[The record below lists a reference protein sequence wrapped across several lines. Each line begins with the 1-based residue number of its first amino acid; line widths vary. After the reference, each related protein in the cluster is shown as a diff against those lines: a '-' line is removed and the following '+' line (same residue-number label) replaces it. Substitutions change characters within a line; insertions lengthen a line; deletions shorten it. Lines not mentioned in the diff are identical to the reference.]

1 MKKYW
6 KSIIWVGVLGL
17 AIFGIALTLSSNRA
31 KQAELIQQSKVVNK
45 VSFETIQITK
55 KTIRQRLTA
64 TGTLI
69 ANQTLELLS
78 ETDGRVTKIY
88 FDLND
93 RVNAGQILAEVESDI
108 KQTQVKLAELNYQ
121 KAQRDFARYEALHK
135 NQNLSEYDLENA
147 RLQMQNAE
155 NQLFILKK
163 QLQYTFIKSP
173 IAGNITQKNIGLGNV
188 LQLGTP
194 LAKLTDISQ
203 LRLQVLLAPQD
214 LAHVRVGTQVAVQV
228 PTRQGENF
236 KGFIKSIGVQ
246 STEAGSFPVEILLQN
261 NFKNPL
267 LAGMNAQVTFAE
279 NESRSLM
286 MIPRSAL
293 VSEKDKWTV
302 FVLEN
307 GKPRRKTVDLGEE
320 SGEEIEIIAGLRE
333 GEILIVKGQQN
344 LRIEE

>member
-6 KSIIWVGVLGL
+6 QSIIWIGILGL
-17 AIFGIALTLSSNRA
+17 VIFGITSTLLGNRA

-45 VSFETIQITK
+45 VSFETLKISK
-55 KTIRQRLTA
+55 KTIRQHLTT
-64 TGTLI
+64 TGILT

-78 ETDGRVTKIY
+78 ETDGRITKIY
-88 FDLND
+88 FDLHD

-155 NQLFILKK
+155 NQLIITKK

-214 LAHVRVGTQVAVQV
+214 LAQVRVGTQVAIQV
-228 PTRQGENF
+228 PTRQGENLQ
-236 KGFIKSIGVQ
+236 GFIKSIGVQ
-246 STEAGSFPVEILLQN
+246 STEAGSFPIEIILQN
-261 NFKNPL
+261 NLQNPL
-267 LAGMNAQVTFAE
+267 LAGMNAQVIFAE
-279 NESRSLM
+279 NESRSAT

-307 GKPRRKTVDLGEE
+307 GKPIRKVVDLGEE

-333 GEILIVKGQQN
+333 GETLIVKGQQN
-344 LRIEE
+344 IK